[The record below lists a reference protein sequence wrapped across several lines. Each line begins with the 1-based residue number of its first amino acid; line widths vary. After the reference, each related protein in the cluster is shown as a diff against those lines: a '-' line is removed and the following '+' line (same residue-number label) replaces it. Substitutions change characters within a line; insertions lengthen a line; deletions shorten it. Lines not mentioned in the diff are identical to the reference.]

1 MFVISQVW
9 VRLLGTVLFSAGL
22 VFFACPFLVGIHHAG
37 CIFGTVISVMGILFF
52 ALNPAVSGILQ
63 KIWENGFGHFVLCI
77 LMGVLGFGAVLGAVL
92 SVFMIISADD
102 KPKTENTVVILGCKV
117 RSGAPSLMLKK
128 RLDSALNYLNQ
139 HPDVPVIVCGGQ
151 GEDESITE
159 AECMFQYLTAHG
171 IDEARIYRDDT
182 STSTLENMQNAKA
195 IITEQEWLPEIT
207 IVTDAYHQY
216 RSARIAHSIG
226 LKTDAVSAKTSW
238 YLVPSYWVREW
249 LGICYQF
256 VFG

>member
-1 MFVISQVW
+1 MFVISQLW
-9 VRLLGTVLFSAGL
+9 VRLLGTILFSAGL
-22 VFFACPFLVGIHHAG
+22 VFFACPFLVGIRHAG
-37 CIFGTVISVMGILFF
+37 CIFGTVISVMGIVFF

-77 LMGVLGFGAVLGAVL
+77 LMGILGFGAVLGIVM
-92 SVFMIISADD
+92 SVFMIISANH
-102 KPKTENTVVILGCKV
+102 KPKSENTVVILGCKV
-117 RSGAPSLMLKK
+117 RDGAPSLMLQK
-128 RLDSALNYLNQ
+128 RLDAALNYLNQ

-159 AECMFQYLTAHG
+159 AQCMTEYLTAHG
-171 IDEARIYRDDT
+171 LAESRIYRDDT
-182 STSTLENMQNAKA
+182 STSTLENLQNAKA
-195 IITEQEWLPEIT
+195 IITEQDWLPEIT
-207 IVTDAYHQY
+207 IVTDGYHQF
-216 RSARIAHSIG
+216 RAANIAKSIG
-226 LKTDAVSAKTSW
+226 LSADAVSAGTSW